1 MLLGIKKVSLVA
13 KNELAHQTLERADMV
28 SLQRFSQLLT
38 RIGLEKGSKPDAAS
52 FILLPSLKN
61 LIPVFKFQHDKIW
74 LDSSIWNLVMGS
86 LGHGGTEICRIAG
99 DTKYVVN
106 PWEIPRNFPTFKVV
120 ESLILW
126 YQILINAEWFFF
138 HYTSPNCPTTAGCV
152 IVQLDSDTIY
162 LEITSQSTG
171 EGLSPVGISLLP
183 HPHLL
188 EHTQIRCQCKVLGPP
203 VLLMYL
209 L

>member
-1 MLLGIKKVSLVA
+1 
-13 KNELAHQTLERADMV
+13 
-28 SLQRFSQLLT
+28 
-38 RIGLEKGSKPDAAS
+38 
-52 FILLPSLKN
+52 
-61 LIPVFKFQHDKIW
+61 
-74 LDSSIWNLVMGS
+74 MGS

-120 ESLILW
+120 EFLILW
-126 YQILINAEWFFF
+126 YQIQINAECFFFF
-138 HYTSPNCPTTAGCV
+138 HYMSPNCPTTAGCV

-171 EGLSPVGISLLP
+171 EGLSPTGMPLLP
-183 HPHLL
+183 CPHLL
-188 EHTQIRCQCKVLGPP
+188 EHPQIRCQCKVLAVT